1 MAEVGDFII
10 PQFKEKTIYWMSG
23 VNQFSYPVSSSFRGI
38 LRISP
43 NDSGSLL
50 EKNSSVAFGADET
63 LDVYYKD
70 VTEDDLEQQFLRT
83 STSDGY
89 FIDLRFTKNQVE
101 FDNLYVIGPSF
112 QSKLRVYTKNDEAIV
127 IDKIN
132 CLPSKVNESTA
143 ARAIGNYES
152 LMVDYVDTDVHNDLD
167 QTYVLMNRNI
177 QNKRTFDYE
186 RISSVIKELIM
197 ESLLDLQTVPTGCI
211 QYVPVNLE
219 QYTEML
225 KLGKPNEYYMTA
237 NKKVANDPII
247 RDYLICDGS
256 LYRNKDFPE
265 LSKILRDQKITY
277 WEYDPEKDKEVKK
290 EWYNNSEWIK
300 TNAPEHELE
309 FRVPDLRR
317 MFIKSVVIP
326 EDLDLLDS
334 QPWSET
340 GNWMN
345 DNRPMLEE
353 NMKADKHRHFV
364 ASAHYQSNPNL
375 SEVAQVASKHKET
388 GEWVLGTSLGDPNPK
403 PGVLAPKNMMNY
415 WKECGFGV
423 WYNPSRY
430 SLGCAEQRVPANTCG
445 YFLSIP
451 QDYDFQNPF
460 NANIGL
466 SSEDI
471 TSCVWQPVK
480 DDQISYNERT
490 EYTQYVGTGADET
503 YGKENA
509 PEFCAMLPIIH
520 I

>member
-10 PQFKEKTIYWMSG
+10 PQFKEKTIYWISG
-23 VNQFSYPVSSSFRGI
+23 SNQFSYPISSSFRGI

-50 EKNSSVAFGADET
+50 EKNSIEAFGPDET
-63 LDVYYKD
+63 LEVYYKD
-70 VTEDDLEQQFLRT
+70 PTEEDLEQQFLRT

-89 FIDLRFTKNQVE
+89 FVDLRFTKNQVE

-112 QSKLRVYTKNDEAIV
+112 QSKLRVYTKNDEGIV

-132 CLPSKVNESTA
+132 YLPTQPNDATA
-143 ARAIGNYES
+143 AKASGSYDS
-152 LMVDYVDTDVHNDLD
+152 LMVDYVDTDAHDNLD
-167 QTYVLMNRNI
+167 QTYVLMNRRTE
-177 QNKRTFDYE
+177 KYRTFGYHQ
-186 RISSVIKELIM
+186 ITSIIKELIM
-197 ESLLDLQTVPTGCI
+197 ESLLDLQTVPTGAV
-211 QYVPVNLE
+211 QYVPMNLE
-219 QYTEML
+219 QYTAML
-225 KLGKPNEYYMTA
+225 KLGKPNEFYRTGA
-237 NKKVANDPII
+237 DKVSNDPII

-265 LSKILRDQKITY
+265 LSKVLRDQKITY
-277 WEYDPEKDKEVKK
+277 WELDRTKNKEVKK
-290 EWYNNSEWIK
+290 EWYNNFKWIQQ
-300 TNAPEHELE
+300 NAPGHEYE

-326 EDLDLLDS
+326 EDLDLLDK
-334 QPWSET
+334 QPWTET
-340 GNWMN
+340 GNWMS

-353 NMKADKHRHFV
+353 NKKGDTHRHFV

-375 SEVAQVASKHKET
+375 DTFAQVASKVN
-388 GEWVLGTSLGDPNPK
+388 GEWVLGASLGDSNPK

-415 WKECGFGV
+415 WKECGFGI
-423 WYNPSRY
+423 WYNPGRY
-430 SLGCAEQRVPANTCG
+430 SMGCAGASVPANTCG

-451 QDYDFQNPF
+451 QDYDYQNRPF

-480 DDQISYNERT
+480 DDQISYNDRT